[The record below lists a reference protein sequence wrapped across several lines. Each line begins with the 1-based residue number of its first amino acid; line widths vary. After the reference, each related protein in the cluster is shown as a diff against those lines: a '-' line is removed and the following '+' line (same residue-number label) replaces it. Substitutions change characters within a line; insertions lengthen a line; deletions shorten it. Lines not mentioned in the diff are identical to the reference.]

1 MVCKN
6 GTIFVG
12 ESNCSAVHPEAL
24 DQIRAQMRVLVSVA
38 CGIHVIH
45 SSQLAHWL
53 APLLIARWFTGDSD
67 TTTSYLDSYHP
78 VQPDGIGVCFIAH
91 DWDGHIRT
99 NKKSSGTQAE
109 MSFFRLG

>member
-1 MVCKN
+1 MGIISPLLWEHAIFIRKKLRVWYANTSIGLVFHHFFPKTIIRFAQHHHIDFMVCKN

-53 APLLIARWFTGDSD
+53 APLLIAR
-67 TTTSYLDSYHP
+67 
-78 VQPDGIGVCFIAH
+78 
-91 DWDGHIRT
+91 
-99 NKKSSGTQAE
+99 
-109 MSFFRLG
+109 